1 MHSVSFSA
9 LDSRTVRRALGLGL
23 LSLCLPATLAAQ
35 QDSKSSA
42 IPRVMAAAQAT
53 NALAA
58 GGSPS
63 VRPLPMGNRQTS
75 SLDANDPTLDDGSHV
90 ELWALEL
97 QAGQQVT
104 ITMRSRD
111 FDTMLLMMQVDNP
124 QFTAENDDF
133 EDGSTDSR
141 ISFRAPATGVYGILA
156 NSFEGGARGS
166 YTLEATLGGGNQG
179 GGMGDMGGLM
189 GGGGGNAS
197 GNTLSYGQT
206 VNGELTD
213 ADRTLEDGSKFDEYT
228 FTGNAGDRV
237 VISMSSGAFD
247 TYLKL
252 LSASGEDVGTN
263 DDRADG
269 DTDSEIVVTLPR
281 AGTYKI
287 WANSYEAGSLGSYT
301 LRIEKR

>member
-1 MHSVSFSA
+1 MFTRNA
-9 LDSRTVRRALGLGL
+9 FRMLGLAALVVGTPVAL
-23 LSLCLPATLAAQ
+23 TAQ
-35 QDSKSSA
+35 QDSKSSGIA
-42 IPRVMAAAQAT
+42 RMMAAAQAT

-63 VRPLPMGNRQTS
+63 VRPLPIGSRQSS
-75 SLDANDPTLDDGSHV
+75 SLDANDPTLGDGSHV

-104 ITMRSRD
+104 VTMRSRE
-111 FDTMLLMMQVDNP
+111 FDTMLHMVQADDP

-141 ISFRAPATGVYGILA
+141 ITFRAPAAGVYGILA
-156 NSFEGGARGS
+156 NSFEGGVRGT
-166 YTLEATLGGGNQG
+166 YTLEAALGGGQG
-179 GGMGDMGGLM
+179 GAPSGGMGDIGGLM
-189 GGGGGNAS
+189 GGGNAGGS
-197 GNTLSYGQT
+197 SGGNTLSYGQT

-213 ADRTLEDGSKFDEYT
+213 SDRTLEDGSKFDEYT

-237 VISMSSGAFD
+237 VISMSSGVFD
-247 TYLKL
+247 TFLKL
-252 LSASGEDVGTN
+252 LAASGEEVDDN
-263 DDRADG
+263 DDRAEG

-281 AGTYKI
+281 AGTYRI
-287 WANSYEAGSLGSYT
+287 WANSYEAGSFGAYT

>member
-1 MHSVSFSA
+1 MHT
-9 LDSRTVRRALGLGL
+9 RTTLRILGL
-23 LSLCLPATLAAQ
+23 ATLTLGAPLALAAQ

-63 VRPLPMGNRQTS
+63 VRPLPVGNRQTS
-75 SLDANDPTLDDGSHV
+75 SLDASDPTLDDGSHV
-90 ELWALEL
+90 ELWTIEL

-104 ITMRSRD
+104 ITMRSRE

-141 ISFRAPATGVYGILA
+141 ITFRAPATGAYGILA

-166 YTLEATLGGGNQG
+166 YTLEATLGGGNAG

-189 GGGGGNAS
+189 GGGGGGNAS
-197 GNTLSYGQT
+197 GNALSYGQT
-206 VNGELTD
+206 VSGELTD
-213 ADRTLEDGSKFDEYT
+213 SDRTLEDGSKFDEYT
-228 FTGNAGDRV
+228 FTGNAGDRI
-237 VISMSSGAFD
+237 VISMSSGSFD

-252 LSASGEDVGTN
+252 LSASGEDVAAN
-263 DDRADG
+263 DDREDG
-269 DTDSEIVVTLPR
+269 DTDSEISVTLPSS
-281 AGTYKI
+281 GTFKI
-287 WANSYEAGSLGSYT
+287 WANAYEAGSLGAYT
-301 LRIEKR
+301 LRLEKR